1 MNAPA
6 PRRRGNRGSVV
17 ALPLP
22 LGSGCVDLAA
32 IETRPF
38 VGIAEDGVGRR
49 NALEP
54 FFRLAVAG
62 IEVGMK
68 LLRQLRYAAR
78 ISSWLASGFMPRIS

>member
-1 MNAPA
+1 MLLRSGVVEIA
-6 PRRRGNRGSVV
+6 VV
-17 ALPLP
+17 ALPRA
-22 LGSGCVDLAA
+22 LGPGCVDLAP

-38 VGIAEDGVGRR
+38 VQIAENIVSRR
-49 NALEP
+49 NALEL